1 MEDSASWPDFITPI
15 LVPEGEEFAGRVD
28 DIPNPHYTHQDGRY
42 NVLVP
47 KTWILENKERAIEIL
62 LETGG
67 APYIAF
73 GGEATT
79 AQDTDTVALSAAHR
93 GAGMMIWLHGEDE
106 NLAPLLN
113 DMYDMPASVTGNA
126 AEDGDFPA
134 LTGVNHASSYMFGP
148 LKEDTSKTCKIKESI
163 DPNYMLDCQS
173 CIGTAT
179 LAKAEL
185 GPADGGSEA
194 GETKPTDSGEASEK
208 IEPATDNTGNGE
220 GSSEVLLDFGD
231 DGGPCKTIRELLCKS
246 PAADSYT
253 TMCELWKNSETVN
266 SNEGVSMTVFIPTD
280 DAFATLS
287 DLLDQAE
294 VELDSEANEKI
305 LMFHATPGMVLS
317 THLDCTGTLEMFD
330 GGSSRT
336 KCGKA
341 NQVDYLI
348 QKGSGNRK
356 NDMEP
361 IIIAADIMACDNSV
375 IHIVSEVLLPTFIED
390 FGLN

>member
-1 MEDSASWPDFITPI
+1 MGSIMPPPI
-15 LVPEGEEFAGRVD
+15 CLGHLRRTQARPARLRSG
-28 DIPNPHYTHQDGRY
+28 
-42 NVLVP
+42 LMP
-47 KTWILENKERAIEIL
+47 KQWRSVSRFNMFCMVARMWHVSKRLRKRSTLTTCWIVK
-62 LETGG
+62 
-67 APYIAF
+67 
-73 GGEATT
+73 
-79 AQDTDTVALSAAHR
+79 VALGQQRLLKQSWGQPMEAAR
-93 GAGMMIWLHGEDE
+93 LEKL
-106 NLAPLLN
+106 NLPI
-113 DMYDMPASVTGNA
+113 V
-126 AEDGDFPA
+126 E
-134 LTGVNHASSYMFGP
+134 
-148 LKEDTSKTCKIKESI
+148 KR
-163 DPNYMLDCQS
+163 
-173 CIGTAT
+173 
-179 LAKAEL
+179 AK
-185 GPADGGSEA
+185 
-194 GETKPTDSGEASEK
+194 K

-280 DAFATLS
+280 AAFATLS
-287 DLLDQAE
+287 DLLDQAD
-294 VELDSEANEKI
+294 VELDIEANEKI

-375 IHIVSEVLLPTFIED
+375 IHIVSEVLLP
-390 FGLN
+390 